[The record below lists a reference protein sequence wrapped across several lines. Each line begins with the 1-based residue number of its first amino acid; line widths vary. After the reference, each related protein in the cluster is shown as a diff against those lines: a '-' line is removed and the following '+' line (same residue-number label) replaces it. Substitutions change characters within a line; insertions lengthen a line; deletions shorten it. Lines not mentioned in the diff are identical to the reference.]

1 MDNIKSI
8 SFFKLLFLIFI
19 LFNYTIGKE
28 GNIVDLISA
37 KDSNGTQFKEEIIR
51 VIKPG
56 IFDYQSKDFM
66 IRMRAWGVEFPQRG
80 QPGHNEAIT
89 FTEQKLLS
97 TSPNIQIKQE
107 FDIKNLKVVE
117 LTLLKGQMNF
127 SREAISLGIGWHM
140 EKETNRYGPF
150 VLSQLKAKRLNL
162 GIWANNFNYK
172 QIQSPSSLP
181 TPRLPGMIN
190 NQRNFVPSLTFW
202 VTTFGKIHRP
212 NCSFYQRGRGNLT
225 SRPQGTDC
233 RICGGR
239 KPK

>member
-28 GNIVDLISA
+28 GNIVDSISA
-37 KDSNGTQFKEEIIR
+37 KDSNSTQFKEEIIR
-51 VIKPG
+51 VINPG

-162 GIWANNFNYK
+162 IFFIVFPY
-172 QIQSPSSLP
+172 
-181 TPRLPGMIN
+181 
-190 NQRNFVPSLTFW
+190 TF
-202 VTTFGKIHRP
+202 
-212 NCSFYQRGRGNLT
+212 
-225 SRPQGTDC
+225 
-233 RICGGR
+233 
-239 KPK
+239 